1 MPQVMK
7 DFNTIGLYY
16 SSQILKKTI
25 VMRGQKI
32 TNLEKISLKINNEV
46 SQLWFH
52 KYYSITI
59 VKQSLTAW

>member
-25 VMRGQKI
+25 VMRVQKI
-32 TNLEKISLKINNEV
+32 TNLEKDQFKNKQRGIPVMV
-46 SQLWFH
+46 S
-52 KYYSITI
+52 
-59 VKQSLTAW
+59 